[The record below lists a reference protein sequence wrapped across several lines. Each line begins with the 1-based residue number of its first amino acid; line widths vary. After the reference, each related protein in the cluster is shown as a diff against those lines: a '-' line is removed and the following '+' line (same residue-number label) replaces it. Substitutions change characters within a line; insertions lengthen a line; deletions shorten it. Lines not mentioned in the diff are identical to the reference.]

1 MTCPPVPENVLG
13 VLVPSGSDSELTSSS
28 RDYSPT
34 SGSRSLQSIPILP
47 ATKGFL
53 ALPPEL
59 IYQVL
64 SHFKEIRTE
73 HILGCTNY
81 INDSIPEDLSA
92 RFKAL
97 RALSQLSRL
106 SRSIFLPLL
115 WKRFQI
121 CLACD
126 SDWRWEWQNSI
137 GKAMERKC
145 KGLLESEHI
154 WSYVKIVTVPI
165 CWPRFT
171 RNFEA
176 LSTFAQLLEVLP
188 NVHTLE
194 VLRTGSLLPQ
204 SLETVFKGKTFPSI
218 QKVVLPTRAHEIL
231 RCCSKVRDV
240 TCNEGDGG
248 QLVSALVHTG
258 RSNVEI
264 LRGVTVRPTFMKRL
278 GKVKPPLKC
287 IRINDRNKNLTEEVF
302 STLPAFRSLRTI
314 EIECFEG
321 KNIDSAVKSASEIL
335 RKCAEHTQVTKSW
348 NLRKTTKNARSINPR
363 SINPEPRSVRVL
375 RYRSGMSVCDRTPL
389 DFIPVRIEV
398 FTAEV

>member
-1 MTCPPVPENVLG
+1 MPPSPRKRFRRSPTPVFE
-13 VLVPSGSDSELTSSS
+13 SESEFGSDSELTSSS
-28 RDYSPT
+28 RDHSPA
-34 SGSRSLQSIPILP
+34 SRSRSLQSIPILP

-59 IYQVL
+59 TYQIL

-115 WKRFQI
+115 WERFQV

-126 SDWRWEWQNSI
+126 SDWRWEWHNSI

-145 KGLLESEHI
+145 KGLLESGYI

-165 CWPRFT
+165 CWPLWT

-176 LSTFAQLLEVLP
+176 LSSFAQLLEMLP

-194 VLRTGSLLPQ
+194 VLRTGSLIPQ
-204 SLETVFKGKTFPSI
+204 SLEACFRGKIFPSI

-248 QLVSALVHTG
+248 PLVSALVHTG
-258 RSNVEI
+258 RSNIEI
-264 LRGVTVRPTFMKRL
+264 LRGVMVRPTFMKRL
-278 GKVKPPLKC
+278 GKVKPSLKC
-287 IRINDRNKNLTEEVF
+287 IRINGKNKDLTEDVF
-302 STLPAFRSLRTI
+302 SALLVFRSLRTI
-314 EIECFEG
+314 EIECFEN
-321 KNIDSAVKSASEIL
+321 KKIELEVKYASEVL
-335 RKCAEHTQVTKSW
+335 RKCAEHTEVTKSW
-348 NLRKTTKNARSINPR
+348 NLRRTTKNARPSNPR
-363 SINPEPRSVRVL
+363 SINPEPRSTLFR
-375 RYRSGMSVCDRTPL
+375 
-389 DFIPVRIEV
+389 
-398 FTAEV
+398 